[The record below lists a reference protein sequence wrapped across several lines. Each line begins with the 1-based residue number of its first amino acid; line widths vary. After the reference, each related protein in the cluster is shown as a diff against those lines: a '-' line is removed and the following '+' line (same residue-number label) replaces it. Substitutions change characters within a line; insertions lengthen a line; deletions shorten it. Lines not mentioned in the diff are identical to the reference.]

1 MSSSLVAAQDQA
13 SSRGR
18 AIAFGF
24 TSLVRAWLQRREHR
38 IAIVKLNAMSD
49 RELRDV
55 GLERDQIQTA
65 VTRGRASVEHG
76 PLFI

>member
-1 MSSSLVAAQDQA
+1 MSSSFVAAQDRA

-24 TSLVRAWLQRREHR
+24 TSLVRAWLERREHR

-65 VTRGRASVEHG
+65 VSHGRTSVDHG
-76 PLFI
+76 MICI